1 MTKMKTKEWIEF
13 EFEGKT
19 YEVQKEI
26 YGEMNY
32 LEAEKIAKENDWKM
46 LNVLQAGYIYDE
58 KIIKDFCKKREWLE
72 HYSKLTKE
80 EGLGCSALG
89 GNWDC
94 YGLNVSGSFWDGGR
108 LYVYGNGWNGGGVG
122 HSFGV
127 RFIRLKEEIKELENK
142 EQEEFESIIYNNKEF
157 RIYKWTKP
165 ISELVNKDFTSKI
178 KGYRLSE
185 FQEFNELIESKK
197 IELEIYKFYFVKHWN
212 KLQHNK
218 TYCLS
223 RCYLYR
229 LSSLISYDSGLS
241 NSYVNGRVVLVRVRK

>member
-80 EGLGCSALG
+80 EGLGCSALNGDWYCSGLDVG
-89 GNWDC
+89 GDW
-94 YGLNVSGSFWDGGR
+94 YDGD
-108 LYVYGNGWNGGGVG
+108 VG

-223 RCYLYR
+223 RCYLNR
-229 LSSLISYDSGLS
+229 GSGL
-241 NSYVNGRVVLVRVRK
+241 NSGNSDLSDSSDDGRVVLVRVRK